1 MGLLLIFH
9 NNLMFAYYVEMCE
22 NACLYHGKYLYKFLD
37 YGIPECRKVLQSAS
51 TEQVIDI
58 IRLM

>member
-1 MGLLLIFH
+1 
-9 NNLMFAYYVEMCE
+9 MFAYYVEMCE